1 MMKYKRDWLRQLRR
15 HSSTGSVEKV
25 AKRIAVR
32 LEGKE
37 YLNFQSAVEHRLAE
51 IETNEL
57 LK

>member
-1 MMKYKRDWLRQLRR
+1 MKYKRDWLRQLRR

-37 YLNFQSAVEHRLAE
+37 YLYFQEAVEHRLAE
-51 IETNEL
+51 IEINEL

>member
-1 MMKYKRDWLRQLRR
+1 MKYKRDWLRQLRR

-37 YLNFQSAVEHRLAE
+37 YLSFQSAVEHRLAE